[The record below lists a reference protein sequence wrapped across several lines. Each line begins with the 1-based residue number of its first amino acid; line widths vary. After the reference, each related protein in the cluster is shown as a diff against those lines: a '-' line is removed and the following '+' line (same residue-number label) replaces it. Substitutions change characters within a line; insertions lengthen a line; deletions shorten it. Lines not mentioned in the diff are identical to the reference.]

1 MNLTKSSSE
10 FVNFTESGSILI
22 FPQKQAFSVSRQNH
36 RKPLISGRHSVLLCT
51 FFPSH
56 RAIHLCYNKIQNKQ
70 SLLRGLFPLLMLAAE
85 GAATMAKHPRNRR
98 PFRLLRR
105 LALAVILPVAA
116 FAEGSLVVYT
126 PNPDE
131 EITYILNTFAEK
143 YDVDVEL
150 QSMGTGVCY
159 TRMDSEKANPQ
170 ADVMFGGVETTWT
183 HD

>member
-1 MNLTKSSSE
+1 M
-10 FVNFTESGSILI
+10 
-22 FPQKQAFSVSRQNH
+22 
-36 RKPLISGRHSVLLCT
+36 RKLL
-51 FFPSH
+51 
-56 RAIHLCYNKIQNKQ
+56 
-70 SLLRGLFPLLMLAAE
+70 SLALV
-85 GAATMAKHPRNRR
+85 
-98 PFRLLRR
+98 

-159 TRMDSEKANPQ
+159 TRLDSEKANPQ

-183 HD
+183 HDYPDLFETYVANGNDKLPAEYQNPDGLITYSILGGSCVMIVNNELEAELGI